1 MSATVWRAIVKS
13 TGEEVAVKNLDL
25 ESLTC
30 SIDEIVREVRRFSPC
45 FAWLWGAE
53 TPVAVADPPSP
64 EFLPCS
70 SPFFSRRTPCGHCS
84 IRIYYRCTVLLCM
97 RTICGW

>member
-70 SPFFSRRTPCGHCS
+70 SPFSPGAHHAVIAASES
-84 IRIYYRCTVLLCM
+84 ITVVLFFCA
-97 RTICGW
+97 